1 MAKPFTA
8 REGFEPPVG
17 FEPTAIFETA
27 PFGHSGTSPTKEY
40 YNISKPRVRNPKS
53 WKSIK
58 EGKGSIGAIYHP
70 NQLQIIFMCF
80 ILLT

>member
-1 MAKPFTA
+1 MVKPFTA

-40 YNISKPRVRNPKS
+40 YNISREQKHKKSAKARNRKVC
-53 WKSIK
+53 
-58 EGKGSIGAIYHP
+58 GGGG
-70 NQLQIIFMCF
+70 LM
-80 ILLT
+80 